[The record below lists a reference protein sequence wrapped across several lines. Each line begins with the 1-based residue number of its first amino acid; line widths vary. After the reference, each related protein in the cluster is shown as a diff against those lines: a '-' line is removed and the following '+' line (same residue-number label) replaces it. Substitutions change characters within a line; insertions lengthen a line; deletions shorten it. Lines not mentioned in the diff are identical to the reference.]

1 MSKIDD
7 LLAEEGAAA
16 ESYEM
21 PEVLP
26 GHVRVSRPNLG
37 RGTVVSVRVSDDLNG
52 LHRRLFAHL
61 SWADTVTLANLTST
75 LLHANQT

>member
-21 PEVLP
+21 PEELP
-26 GHVRVSRPNLG
+26 GHITVSRPNLG
-37 RGTVVSVRVSDDLNG
+37 RSTFSGTSATDPYTSSVGVG
-52 LHRRLFAHL
+52 G
-61 SWADTVTLANLTST
+61 ADETRAEITIGSYRYGTT
-75 LLHANQT
+75 Q